1 MTLLDRLRARLF
13 APIFPGNRHEPAA
26 RGLYEAIVAQA
37 RQPAFYRD
45 CAVPDSVDGR
55 FDLLVLHAWLA
66 MRRLRGAPAPA
77 AELSQTLFDLLF
89 FDMDQSVRVSGVG
102 DLKVGPKVTAMGRAF
117 YGRIEAYDRAL
128 AEAEAGG
135 EAEGAG
141 DALAEALKRNLYRG
155 GAVPEAAPAAVA
167 AYLRR
172 QLAELEAQPD
182 AALLEGR
189 LRFGAPPGA
198 DAAEPRI
205 LA

>member
-1 MTLLDRLRARLF
+1 MTLLDRLRARFF

-37 RQPAFYRD
+37 RQPAFYRH
-45 CAVPDSVDGR
+45 CGVADSVDGR
-55 FDLLVLHAWLA
+55 FDLLVLHAWLV
-66 MRRLRGAPAPA
+66 MRRLRDAPAPA

-89 FDMDQSVRVSGVG
+89 FDMDQSVRVSGTG

-117 YGRIEAYDRAL
+117 YGRIGAYDRAL
-128 AEAEAGG
+128 EDQPSGG
-135 EAEGAG
+135 G

-155 GAVPEAAPAAVA
+155 AAVPEAAPAAVA
-167 AYLRR
+167 GYLRR
-172 QLAELEAQPD
+172 QLAALEAQPD

-189 LRFGAPPGA
+189 LRFEPPPGA
-198 DAAEPRI
+198 GEPAERI